1 MMPGIEAV
9 SRALSIASL
18 ALLTLLSLV
27 APLVAPHD
35 PRLVDMPA
43 RLDQPTVRH
52 PLGTDGVGRDV
63 LSRVV
68 YGGRTSLTL
77 TLVATSATA
86 MIATAFG
93 MLAGYRP
100 GLVDDVVMVVT
111 GLFDGIP
118 GIAILIAI
126 AGLLG
131 PGAPALILGLVIVAW
146 PTFSRVVRTEVR
158 RVAALPFVESL
169 RVAGASH
176 AQIIVGHI
184 LPNVAGPILVLL
196 TTRMAT
202 SIISVASLSFL
213 GLGVQPP
220 TPDWG
225 VMIRDALPYMRAR
238 PLLLIV
244 PSVCVLAVTYGLTAL
259 AELVRRRLDVRRTHV
274 AVA

>member
-1 MMPGIEAV
+1 
-9 SRALSIASL
+9 
-18 ALLTLLSLV
+18 
-27 APLVAPHD
+27 
-35 PRLVDMPA
+35 
-43 RLDQPTVRH
+43 
-52 PLGTDGVGRDV
+52 
-63 LSRVV
+63 
-68 YGGRTSLTL
+68 
-77 TLVATSATA
+77 
-86 MIATAFG
+86 

-176 AQIIVGHI
+176 AQIIVRHI